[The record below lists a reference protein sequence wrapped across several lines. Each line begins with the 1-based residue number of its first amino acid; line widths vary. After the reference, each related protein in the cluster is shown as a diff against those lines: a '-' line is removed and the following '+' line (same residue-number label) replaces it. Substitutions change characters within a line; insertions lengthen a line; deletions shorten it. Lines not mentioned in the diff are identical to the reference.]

1 MPSSARC
8 VGLAPLNAT
17 HYAQYLVKEGVLDQ
31 AKAADL
37 KRHELED
44 YLTKNYARSSSNWD
58 TDSMRNYL
66 KQKGLIKSD
75 AEANAAQIKELLC
88 VRWHGRPRLTLSSTS
103 NYDAASSKSNAYLT
117 WSDKRLRSWLRDNGI
132 KVAPH
137 SNREELVRLV
147 RLRDL
152 IDIAD

>member
-1 MPSSARC
+1 MRHRSLIDLTLKDNYSDADDYVWSTWSDAKQR
-8 VGLAPLNAT
+8 A
-17 HYAQYLVKEGVLDQ
+17 YLVKEGVLDQ

-75 AEANAAQIKELLC
+75 AEANAAQIKDLLC
-88 VRWHGRPRLTLSSTS
+88 ARERSTRLTPQHFQ
-103 NYDAASSKSNAYLT
+103 
-117 WSDKRLRSWLRDNGI
+117 LRRCL
-132 KVAPH
+132 
-137 SNREELVRLV
+137 EQEQ
-147 RLRDL
+147 
-152 IDIAD
+152 

>member
-1 MPSSARC
+1 M
-8 VGLAPLNAT
+8 
-17 HYAQYLVKEGVLDQ
+17 LDQ

-75 AEANAAQIKELLC
+75 AEANVAQIKELLC
-88 VRWHGRPRLTLSSTS
+88 VGWHSWPRLMPFQHLQLRRRLEQEQRVP
-103 NYDAASSKSNAYLT
+103 DLVGQAPEVVAARQRHQGRAALEPRGARPLGPFARFA
-117 WSDKRLRSWLRDNGI
+117 RLC
-132 KVAPH
+132 
-137 SNREELVRLV
+137 
-147 RLRDL
+147 
-152 IDIAD
+152 